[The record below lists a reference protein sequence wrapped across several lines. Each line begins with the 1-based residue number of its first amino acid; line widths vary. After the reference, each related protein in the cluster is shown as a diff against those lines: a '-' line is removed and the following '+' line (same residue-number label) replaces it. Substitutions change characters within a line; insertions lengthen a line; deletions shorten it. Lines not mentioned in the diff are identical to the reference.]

1 MSDIKV
7 KLSESGIDT
16 PLFHDYEY
24 RYPAKN
30 RGANGDELVLI
41 MENNSGNFFSVAL
54 YDEGDRQI
62 VSSNQS
68 VSKILIQIDGAIEH
82 TDFFNMLRLIK
93 EAHEVGSALGGKH
106 GS

>member
-1 MSDIKV
+1 MTDIKV

-41 MENNSGNFFSVAL
+41 MENNGGNFFSVAL
-54 YDEGDRQI
+54 YDEGDRKI
-62 VSSNQS
+62 ISRNQD
-68 VSKILIQIDGAIEH
+68 VSKILIQIDGGIEH
-82 TDFFNMLRLIK
+82 TDFFNMLKLIT
-93 EAHEVGSALGGKH
+93 EAHKVNNALGG
-106 GS
+106 